1 MNVAVVFATK
11 VDFVKLKS
19 VPAPLVV
26 EPAAPKLYP
35 ATGPFHALN
44 IVTALLYKSKAKSGF
59 TSSLK
64 VITFV
69 II

>member
-1 MNVAVVFATK
+1 M
-11 VDFVKLKS
+11 DFVKLKS
-19 VPAPLVV
+19 TPAPLVV
-26 EPAAPKLYP
+26 EPDAPKSYP
-35 ATGPFHALN
+35 ADGPFHAVN

>member
-1 MNVAVVFATK
+1 M
-11 VDFVKLKS
+11 DFVKLKS
-19 VPAPLVV
+19 T
-26 EPAAPKLYP
+26 PKTVADPNIYP
-35 ATGPFHALN
+35 ANGPFHAVN